1 MKISFENPDKLN
13 GLLTIVVEEADYKEE
28 VEKALKDYR
37 KRANIPG
44 FRPGQVPMGLLKRQ
58 VGPQVK
64 MDAINKILGE
74 NLQKYI
80 VDNKI
85 HMLGQPMASETQE
98 AVELEKPAPYTFKFD
113 IAVAPEFSIEL
124 TNKDT
129 IDYYE
134 IKVDDKLIDQ
144 QVEMFASRAGHYD
157 KAEEFEPEKRD
168 MLKGDIR
175 ELDENGNT
183 LEGGITV
190 EGAVMMPQYI
200 KVDDQ
205 KKLFDGSK
213 LGDIITFNPRKAY
226 PEGDA
231 EIASLLKIDRKEV
244 ENHTGD
250 FSYQITE
257 ISRFVNAENNKELW
271 DSVYGAEANIN
282 DEAAFRAAIAEG
294 ISKQLERDSDYKFM
308 QDLRAYADK
317 KVGDLQ
323 FPDTLLKRVMLAN
336 NEDKGAEFVEKNYE
350 PSIKELKWHLVRD
363 QIAKA
368 NNIQVEDADIRES
381 AAQMARAQFAQYG
394 MNNVPDEYVN
404 NYVEEMMKKREN
416 IDSFIEAA
424 LDRKLSVALK
434 SVVKLKKKSVSL
446 DEFNKL
452 MMPAEEAAAEKPAKA
467 KRTKKAEKAE
477 KEEK

>member
-113 IAVAPEFSIEL
+113 IAVAPEFNIEL

-350 PSIKELKWHLVRD
+350 PSIKKLKWHLVRD

-424 LDRKLSVALK
+424 LDRKLSVVLK
-434 SVVKLKKKSVSL
+434 NVVKLKKKSVSL

>member
-113 IAVAPEFSIEL
+113 IAVAPEFNIEL

-144 QVEMFASRAGHYD
+144 QVEMFANRAGHYD

-175 ELDENGNT
+175 ELDANGNT

-323 FPDTLLKRVMLAN
+323 FPDALLKRVMLAN

-452 MMPAEEAAAEKPAKA
+452 MMPAEEAAVEKPAKA
-467 KRTKKAEKAE
+467 KRTKKADKAE

>member
-113 IAVAPEFSIEL
+113 IAVAPEFNIEL

-144 QVEMFASRAGHYD
+144 QVEMFANRAGHYD

-175 ELDENGNT
+175 ELDANGNT

-323 FPDTLLKRVMLAN
+323 FPDALLKRVMLAN

-452 MMPAEEAAAEKPAKA
+452 MMPAEETAVEKPAKA
-467 KRTKKAEKAE
+467 KRTKKADKAE

>member
-113 IAVAPEFSIEL
+113 IAVAPEFNIEL

-175 ELDENGNT
+175 ELDANGNT

-205 KKLFDGSK
+205 KKLFDGCK

-323 FPDTLLKRVMLAN
+323 FPDALLKRVMLAN

-452 MMPAEEAAAEKPAKA
+452 MMPAEEAAAEKPAKV
-467 KRTKKAEKAE
+467 KRTKKADKAE

>member
-113 IAVAPEFSIEL
+113 IAVAPEFNIEL

-144 QVEMFASRAGHYD
+144 QVEMFANRAGHYD

-175 ELDENGNT
+175 ELDANGNT

-271 DSVYGAEANIN
+271 DSIYGAEANIN

-323 FPDTLLKRVMLAN
+323 FPDALLKRVMLAN

-467 KRTKKAEKAE
+467 KRTKKADKAE
-477 KEEK
+477 EEEK

>member
-113 IAVAPEFSIEL
+113 IAIAPEFDIEL

-129 IDYYE
+129 IEYYD

-144 QVEMFASRAGHYD
+144 QIEMFASRAGHYD
-157 KAEEFEPEKRD
+157 KAQEFDPEKRD

-175 ELDENGNT
+175 ELDANGNT

-190 EGAVMMPQYI
+190 EGAVLMPQYI
-200 KVDDQ
+200 KVEDQ
-205 KKLFDGSK
+205 KKLFDGCK

-231 EIASLLKIDRKEV
+231 EISSLLKIDRKEV
-244 ENHTGD
+244 AEHIGD

-271 DSVYGAEANIN
+271 DSVYGADANIN

-294 ISKQLERDSDYKFM
+294 VSKQLERDSDYKFM
-308 QDLRAYADK
+308 LDVRAYAEK

-323 FPDTLLKRVMLAN
+323 FPDALLKRIMLSN
-336 NEDKGAEFVEKNYE
+336 NKDKGAEFVEQNYQ
-350 PSIKELKWHLVRD
+350 PSINELKWHLIRD
-363 QIAKA
+363 KIANA
-368 NNIQVEDADIRES
+368 NNIKVEDADIRES
-381 AAQMARAQFAQYG
+381 ASQMARAQFAQYG

-416 IDSFIEAA
+416 IDSFVEAA

-452 MMPAEEAAAEKPAKA
+452 MMPAEAEKPAKA
-467 KRTKKAEKAE
+467 KRTKKADKAE
-477 KEEK
+477 KE

>member
-113 IAVAPEFSIEL
+113 IAVAPEFNIEL

-144 QVEMFASRAGHYD
+144 QVEMFANRAGHYD

-175 ELDENGNT
+175 ELDANGNT

-226 PEGDA
+226 PESDA

-323 FPDTLLKRVMLAN
+323 FPDALLKRIMLAN
-336 NEDKGAEFVEKNYE
+336 NEDKGAEFVEKNYD

-467 KRTKKAEKAE
+467 KRTKKADKAE

>member
-113 IAVAPEFSIEL
+113 IAVAPEFNIEL

-144 QVEMFASRAGHYD
+144 QVEMFANRAGHYD

-175 ELDENGNT
+175 ELDANGNT

-213 LGDIITFNPRKAY
+213 PGDIIIFNPRKAY

-231 EIASLLKIDRKEV
+231 EIASLLKIDHKEV

-323 FPDTLLKRVMLAN
+323 FPDALLKRVMLAN

-467 KRTKKAEKAE
+467 KRTKKADKAE

>member
-113 IAVAPEFSIEL
+113 IAIAPEFDIEL

-129 IDYYE
+129 IEYYD
-134 IKVDDKLIDQ
+134 IKLDDKLIDQ
-144 QVEMFASRAGHYD
+144 QIEMFASRAGHYD
-157 KAEEFEPEKRD
+157 KAQEFDPEKRD

-175 ELDENGNT
+175 ELDANGNT

-190 EGAVMMPQYI
+190 EGAVLMPQYI
-200 KVDDQ
+200 KVEDQ
-205 KKLFDGSK
+205 KKLFDGCK

-231 EIASLLKIDRKEV
+231 EISSLLKIDRKEV
-244 ENHTGD
+244 AEHTGD

-271 DSVYGAEANIN
+271 DSVYGADANIN

-294 ISKQLERDSDYKFM
+294 VSKQLERDSDYKFM
-308 QDLRAYADK
+308 LDVRAYAEK

-323 FPDTLLKRVMLAN
+323 FPDALLKRIMLSN
-336 NEDKGAEFVEKNYE
+336 NKDKGAEFVEQNYQ
-350 PSIKELKWHLVRD
+350 PSINELKWHLVRD
-363 QIAKA
+363 KIANA
-368 NNIQVEDADIRES
+368 NNIKVEDADVRES
-381 AAQMARAQFAQYG
+381 ASQMARAQFAQYG

-416 IDSFIEAA
+416 IDSFVEAA

-452 MMPAEEAAAEKPAKA
+452 MMPAEAEKPAKA
-467 KRTKKAEKAE
+467 KRSKKADKAE
-477 KEEK
+477 KE

>member
-113 IAVAPEFSIEL
+113 IAIAPEFNIEL

-129 IDYYE
+129 IDYYD

-175 ELDENGNT
+175 ELDANGNT

-323 FPDTLLKRVMLAN
+323 FPDALLKRVMLAN

-350 PSIKELKWHLVRD
+350 PSIKVLKWHLVRD
-363 QIAKA
+363 QIARA

-467 KRTKKAEKAE
+467 KRTKKADKAE

>member
-113 IAVAPEFSIEL
+113 IAVAPEFNIEL

-144 QVEMFASRAGHYD
+144 QVEMFANRAGHYD

-175 ELDENGNT
+175 ELDANGNT

-282 DEAAFRAAIAEG
+282 DEAVFRAAIAEG

-323 FPDTLLKRVMLAN
+323 FPDALLKRVMLAN

-467 KRTKKAEKAE
+467 KRTKKADKAE
-477 KEEK
+477 EEEK

>member
-113 IAVAPEFSIEL
+113 IAIAPEFNIEL

-129 IDYYE
+129 IDYYD

-175 ELDENGNT
+175 ELDANGNT

-323 FPDTLLKRVMLAN
+323 FPDALLKRVMLAN

-452 MMPAEEAAAEKPAKA
+452 MMPAEEAATEKPAKA
-467 KRTKKAEKAE
+467 KRTKKADKAE

>member
-113 IAVAPEFSIEL
+113 IAVAPEFNIEL

-129 IDYYE
+129 IDYYD

-175 ELDENGNT
+175 ELDANGNT

-205 KKLFDGSK
+205 KKLFDGCK

-323 FPDTLLKRVMLAN
+323 FPDALLKRVMLAN

-467 KRTKKAEKAE
+467 KRTKKADKAE

>member
-113 IAVAPEFSIEL
+113 IAIAPEFDIEL

-129 IDYYE
+129 IEYYD

-144 QVEMFASRAGHYD
+144 QIEMFASRAGHYD
-157 KAEEFEPEKRD
+157 KAQEFDPEKRD

-175 ELDENGNT
+175 ELDANGNT

-190 EGAVMMPQYI
+190 EGAVLMPQYI
-200 KVDDQ
+200 KVEDQ
-205 KKLFDGSK
+205 KKLFDGCK

-231 EIASLLKIDRKEV
+231 EISSLLKIDRKEV
-244 ENHTGD
+244 AEHTGD

-271 DSVYGAEANIN
+271 DSVYGADANIN

-294 ISKQLERDSDYKFM
+294 VSKQLERDSDYKFM
-308 QDLRAYADK
+308 LDVRAYAEK

-323 FPDTLLKRVMLAN
+323 FPDALLKRIMLSN
-336 NEDKGAEFVEKNYE
+336 NKDKGAEFVEQNYQ
-350 PSIKELKWHLVRD
+350 PSINELKWHLVRD
-363 QIAKA
+363 KIANA
-368 NNIQVEDADIRES
+368 NNIKVEDADVRES
-381 AAQMARAQFAQYG
+381 ASQMARAQFAQYG

-416 IDSFIEAA
+416 IDSFVEAA

-452 MMPAEEAAAEKPAKA
+452 MMPAEAEKPAKA
-467 KRTKKAEKAE
+467 KRSKKADKAE
-477 KEEK
+477 KE

>member
-113 IAVAPEFSIEL
+113 IAIAPEFDIEL

-129 IDYYE
+129 IEYYD

-144 QVEMFASRAGHYD
+144 QIEMFASRAGHYD
-157 KAEEFEPEKRD
+157 KAQEFDPEKRD

-175 ELDENGNT
+175 ELDANGNT

-190 EGAVMMPQYI
+190 EGAVLMPQYI
-200 KVDDQ
+200 KVEDQ
-205 KKLFDGSK
+205 KKLFDGCK

-231 EIASLLKIDRKEV
+231 EISSLLKIDRKEV
-244 ENHTGD
+244 AEHIGD

-271 DSVYGAEANIN
+271 DSVYGADANIN

-294 ISKQLERDSDYKFM
+294 VSKQLERDSDYKFM
-308 QDLRAYADK
+308 LDVRAYAEK

-323 FPDTLLKRVMLAN
+323 FPDALLKRIMLSN
-336 NEDKGAEFVEKNYE
+336 NKDKGAEFVEQNYQ
-350 PSIKELKWHLVRD
+350 PSINELKWHLVRD
-363 QIAKA
+363 KIANA
-368 NNIQVEDADIRES
+368 NNIKVEDADVRES
-381 AAQMARAQFAQYG
+381 ASQMARAQFAQYG

-416 IDSFIEAA
+416 IDSFVEAA

-452 MMPAEEAAAEKPAKA
+452 MMPAEAEKPAKA
-467 KRTKKAEKAE
+467 KRTKKADKAE
-477 KEEK
+477 KE

>member
-85 HMLGQPMASETQE
+85 YMLGQPMASETQE

-113 IAVAPEFSIEL
+113 IAVAPEFNIEL

-144 QVEMFASRAGHYD
+144 QVEMFANRAGHYD

-175 ELDENGNT
+175 ELDANGNT

-323 FPDTLLKRVMLAN
+323 FPDALLKRVMLAN

-467 KRTKKAEKAE
+467 KRTKKADKAE

>member
-98 AVELEKPAPYTFKFD
+98 AVELEKPGPYTFKFD
-113 IAVAPEFSIEL
+113 IAVAPEFNIEL

-144 QVEMFASRAGHYD
+144 QVEMFANRAGHYD

-175 ELDENGNT
+175 ELDANGNT

-323 FPDTLLKRVMLAN
+323 FPDALLKRVMLAN

-467 KRTKKAEKAE
+467 KRTKKADKAE
-477 KEEK
+477 KEDK

>member
-80 VDNKI
+80 IDNKI

-113 IAVAPEFSIEL
+113 IAVAPEFNIEL

-213 LGDIITFNPRKAY
+213 LGDIIIFNPRKAY

-323 FPDTLLKRVMLAN
+323 FPDALLKRVMLAN

-467 KRTKKAEKAE
+467 KRTKKADKAE

>member
-113 IAVAPEFSIEL
+113 IAIAPEFNIEL
-124 TNKDT
+124 TSKDT
-129 IDYYE
+129 IDYYD
-134 IKVDDKLIDQ
+134 IKVDDKLIDK
-144 QVEMFASRAGHYD
+144 QVEMFANRAGHYD
-157 KAEEFEPEKRD
+157 KTEEFDPEKRD
-168 MLKGDIR
+168 MLKGDLR
-175 ELDENGNT
+175 ELDEKGNT

-200 KVDDQ
+200 KVEDQ
-205 KKLFDGSK
+205 RKLFDGSK

-226 PEGDA
+226 PENDI

-244 ENHTGD
+244 EKHTGN

-257 ISRFVNAENNKELW
+257 ITRFVNAENNKELW
-271 DSVYGAEANIN
+271 DSVYGLDANIN

-294 ISKQLERDSDYKFM
+294 VSKQLERDSDYQFM
-308 QDLRAYADK
+308 IDVRAYAEK

-323 FPDTLLKRVMLAN
+323 FPDALLKRIMLAN
-336 NEDKGAEFVEKNYE
+336 NKDKGVEFVEKNYE
-350 PSIKELKWHLVRD
+350 ASIKELKWHLVRD

-368 NNIQVEDADIRES
+368 NNVKVEDADIRES

-404 NYVEEMMKKREN
+404 NYVEEMMKKHEN

-467 KRTKKAEKAE
+467 KRTKKADKAE

>member
-113 IAVAPEFSIEL
+113 IAIAPEFDIEL

-129 IDYYE
+129 IEYYD

-144 QVEMFASRAGHYD
+144 QIEMFASRAGHYD
-157 KAEEFEPEKRD
+157 KAQEFDPEKRD

-175 ELDENGNT
+175 ELDANGNT

-190 EGAVMMPQYI
+190 EGAVLMPQYI
-200 KVDDQ
+200 KVEDQ
-205 KKLFDGSK
+205 KKLFDGCK

-231 EIASLLKIDRKEV
+231 EISSLLKIDRKEV
-244 ENHTGD
+244 AEHTGD

-271 DSVYGAEANIN
+271 DSVYGADANIN

-294 ISKQLERDSDYKFM
+294 VSKQLERDSDYKFM
-308 QDLRAYADK
+308 LDVRAYAEK

-323 FPDTLLKRVMLAN
+323 FPDALLKRIMLSN
-336 NEDKGAEFVEKNYE
+336 NKDKGAEFVEQNYQ
-350 PSIKELKWHLVRD
+350 PSINELKWHLVRD
-363 QIAKA
+363 KIANA
-368 NNIQVEDADIRES
+368 NNIKVEDADVRERAS
-381 AAQMARAQFAQYG
+381 QMARAQFAQYG

-416 IDSFIEAA
+416 IDSFVEAA

-452 MMPAEEAAAEKPAKA
+452 MMPAEAEKPAKA
-467 KRTKKAEKAE
+467 KRTKKADKAE
-477 KEEK
+477 KE

>member
-113 IAVAPEFSIEL
+113 IAVAPEFNIEL

-144 QVEMFASRAGHYD
+144 QVEMFANRAGHYD

-175 ELDENGNT
+175 ELDANGNT

-282 DEAAFRAAIAEG
+282 DEAVFRAAIAEG

-323 FPDTLLKRVMLAN
+323 FPDALLKRVMLAN

>member
-64 MDAINKILGE
+64 MDAINRILGE

-85 HMLGQPMASETQE
+85 HMLGQPLASETQE
-98 AVELEKPAPYTFKFD
+98 AVELETPAPYTFKFD
-113 IAVAPEFSIEL
+113 IAIAPEFDIEL

-129 IDYYE
+129 IEYYD

-144 QVEMFASRAGHYD
+144 QIEMFASRAGHYD
-157 KAEEFEPEKRD
+157 KAQEFDPEKRD
-168 MLKGDIR
+168 LLKGDIR
-175 ELDENGNT
+175 ELDANGNT

-190 EGAVMMPQYI
+190 EGAVLMPQYI
-200 KVDDQ
+200 KVEDQ
-205 KKLFDGSK
+205 KKLFDGCK

-231 EIASLLKIDRKEV
+231 EISSLLKIDRKEV
-244 ENHTGD
+244 AEHTGD

-271 DSVYGAEANIN
+271 DSVYGADANIN

-294 ISKQLERDSDYKFM
+294 VSKQLERDSDYKFM
-308 QDLRAYADK
+308 LDVRAYAEK

-323 FPDTLLKRVMLAN
+323 FPDALLKRIMLSN
-336 NEDKGAEFVEKNYE
+336 NKDKGAEFVEQNYQ
-350 PSIKELKWHLVRD
+350 PSINELKWHLVRD
-363 QIAKA
+363 KIANA
-368 NNIQVEDADIRES
+368 NNIKVEDADVRES
-381 AAQMARAQFAQYG
+381 ASQMARAQFAQYG

-416 IDSFIEAA
+416 IDSFVEAA

-452 MMPAEEAAAEKPAKA
+452 MMPAEAEKPAKA
-467 KRTKKAEKAE
+467 KRTKKADKAE
-477 KEEK
+477 KE

>member
-113 IAVAPEFSIEL
+113 IAVAPEFNIEL

-129 IDYYE
+129 IDYYD

-175 ELDENGNT
+175 ELDANGNT

-213 LGDIITFNPRKAY
+213 LGDIIIFNPRKAY

-323 FPDTLLKRVMLAN
+323 FPDALLKRVMLAN

-467 KRTKKAEKAE
+467 KRTKKADKAE

>member
-113 IAVAPEFSIEL
+113 IAIAPEFNIEL
-124 TNKDT
+124 TSKDT
-129 IDYYE
+129 IDYYD
-134 IKVDDKLIDQ
+134 IKVDDKLIDK
-144 QVEMFASRAGHYD
+144 QVEMFANRAGHYD
-157 KAEEFEPEKRD
+157 KTEEFDPEKRD
-168 MLKGDIR
+168 MLKGDLR
-175 ELDENGNT
+175 ELDEKGNT

-200 KVDDQ
+200 KVEDQ
-205 KKLFDGSK
+205 RKLFDGSK

-226 PEGDA
+226 PENDI

-244 ENHTGD
+244 EKHTGN

-257 ISRFVNAENNKELW
+257 ITRFVNAENNKELW
-271 DSVYGAEANIN
+271 DSVYGPDANIN

-294 ISKQLERDSDYKFM
+294 VSKQLERDSDYQFM
-308 QDLRAYADK
+308 IDVRAYAEK

-323 FPDTLLKRVMLAN
+323 FPDALLKRIMLAN
-336 NEDKGAEFVEKNYE
+336 NKDKGTEFVEKNYE
-350 PSIKELKWHLVRD
+350 ASIKELKWHLVRD

-368 NNIQVEDADIRES
+368 NNVKVEDADIRES

-404 NYVEEMMKKREN
+404 NYVEEMMKKHEN

-467 KRTKKAEKAE
+467 KRTKKADKAE

>member
-113 IAVAPEFSIEL
+113 IAVAPEFNIEL

-144 QVEMFASRAGHYD
+144 QVEMFANRAGHYD

-175 ELDENGNT
+175 ELDANGNT
-183 LEGGITV
+183 LEDGITV

-323 FPDTLLKRVMLAN
+323 FPDALLKRVMLAN

-350 PSIKELKWHLVRD
+350 PSIKELKWNLVRD

-467 KRTKKAEKAE
+467 KRTKKADKAE

>member
-113 IAVAPEFSIEL
+113 IAIAPEFDIEL

-129 IDYYE
+129 IEYYD

-144 QVEMFASRAGHYD
+144 QIEMFASRAGHYD
-157 KAEEFEPEKRD
+157 KAQEFDPEKRD

-175 ELDENGNT
+175 ELDANGNT

-190 EGAVMMPQYI
+190 EGAVLMPQYI
-200 KVDDQ
+200 KVEDQ
-205 KKLFDGSK
+205 KKLFDGCK

-231 EIASLLKIDRKEV
+231 EISSLLKIDRKEV
-244 ENHTGD
+244 AEHTGD

-271 DSVYGAEANIN
+271 DSVYGADANIN

-294 ISKQLERDSDYKFM
+294 VSKQLERDSDYKFM
-308 QDLRAYADK
+308 LDVRAYAEK

-323 FPDTLLKRVMLAN
+323 FPDALLKRIMLSN
-336 NEDKGAEFVEKNYE
+336 NKDKGAEFVEQNYQ
-350 PSIKELKWHLVRD
+350 PSINELKWHLIRD
-363 QIAKA
+363 KIANA
-368 NNIQVEDADIRES
+368 NNIKVEDADIRES
-381 AAQMARAQFAQYG
+381 ASQMARAQFAQYG

-416 IDSFIEAA
+416 IDSFVEAA

-434 SVVKLKKKSVSL
+434 SVVKLKKKAVSL

-452 MMPAEEAAAEKPAKA
+452 MMPAEAEKPAKA
-467 KRTKKAEKAE
+467 KRTKKADKAE
-477 KEEK
+477 KE

>member
-113 IAVAPEFSIEL
+113 IAIAPEFDIEL

-129 IDYYE
+129 IEYYD

-144 QVEMFASRAGHYD
+144 QIEMFASRAGHYD
-157 KAEEFEPEKRD
+157 KAQEFDPEKRD

-175 ELDENGNT
+175 ELDANGNT

-190 EGAVMMPQYI
+190 EGAVLMPQYI
-200 KVDDQ
+200 KVEDQ
-205 KKLFDGSK
+205 KKLFDGCK

-231 EIASLLKIDRKEV
+231 EISSLLKIDRKEV
-244 ENHTGD
+244 AEHTGD

-271 DSVYGAEANIN
+271 DSVYGADANIN

-294 ISKQLERDSDYKFM
+294 VSKQLERDSDYKFM
-308 QDLRAYADK
+308 LDVRAYAEK

-323 FPDTLLKRVMLAN
+323 FPDALLKRIMLSN
-336 NEDKGAEFVEKNYE
+336 NKDKGAEFVEQNYQ
-350 PSIKELKWHLVRD
+350 PSINELKWHLIRD
-363 QIAKA
+363 KIANA
-368 NNIQVEDADIRES
+368 NNIKVEDADIRES
-381 AAQMARAQFAQYG
+381 ASQMARAQFAQYG

-416 IDSFIEAA
+416 IDSFVEAA

-434 SVVKLKKKSVSL
+434 SVVKLKKKAVSL

-452 MMPAEEAAAEKPAKA
+452 MMPAEAEKPAKA
-467 KRTKKAEKAE
+467 KRTKQADKAE
-477 KEEK
+477 KE

>member
-113 IAVAPEFSIEL
+113 IAVAPEFNIEL

-129 IDYYE
+129 IDYYD

-144 QVEMFASRAGHYD
+144 QVEMFANRAGHYD

-175 ELDENGNT
+175 ELDANGNT

-323 FPDTLLKRVMLAN
+323 FPDALLKRVMLAN

-350 PSIKELKWHLVRD
+350 PSIKERKWHLVRD

-467 KRTKKAEKAE
+467 KRTKKADKAE